1 MGVYCSKIN
10 CMNLYDDFKMQLKGR
25 SDTLSQ
31 INWWLVRVTLVIT
44 FGFLPQ
50 NFGRWWGPMNGIL

>member
-10 CMNLYDDFKMQLKGR
+10 FMNLYDDFKMPLKGR

-44 FGFLPQ
+44 FGFCAK
-50 NFGRWWGPMNGIL
+50 ILGGGKDL